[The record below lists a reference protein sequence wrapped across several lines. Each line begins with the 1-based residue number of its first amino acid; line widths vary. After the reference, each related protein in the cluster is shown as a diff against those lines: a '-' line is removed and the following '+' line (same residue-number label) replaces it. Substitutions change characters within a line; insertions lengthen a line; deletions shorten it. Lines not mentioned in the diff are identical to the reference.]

1 MKKLLITT
9 TLVLLSSCTNEKI
22 ELKKAIEKKEI
33 EIQKKCATRYSI
45 KNSHGIF
52 KVCTIK
58 TYKFN
63 KVGIASYYSSGR
75 QTATTE
81 RFLKHN
87 LTAAHPYL
95 PIPCVAE
102 VTLIENP
109 LKKVIVKINDR
120 GPFTADKRLIDLSWG
135 AAHKL
140 GIIKEGLAKV
150 RVRVLEKESKSLKE
164 NGGKTVWKGEKPFY
178 KAYKP

>member
-1 MKKLLITT
+1 M
-9 TLVLLSSCTNEKI
+9 
-22 ELKKAIEKKEI
+22 
-33 EIQKKCATRYSI
+33 
-45 KNSHGIF
+45 
-52 KVCTIK
+52 
-58 TYKFN
+58 
-63 KVGIASYYSSGR
+63 
-75 QTATTE
+75 
-81 RFLKHN
+81 
-87 LTAAHPYL
+87 
-95 PIPCVAE
+95 
-102 VTLIENP
+102 
-109 LKKVIVKINDR
+109 KKVIVKINDR